1 MLFVR
6 SCGISTCS
14 VLSQRNGDALKKC
27 PKCCRKQYYLL
38 DNRFRRNTRQWLGKR
53 LCKLQGMSIQTRL
66 STRINMCMSDWQ
78 KQVLELLKNIEDPDL
93 KQNIVE
99 LGFVQNLERVAKED
113 GKYDVRFTLQLT
125 TPACP
130 IKEKFQ
136 NDAKEWVSSLL
147 WVRNVEIDLRA
158 NEINRA
164 QAGDRPLN
172 KVKHIIAVA
181 SCKGGVGKSTVAVNL
196 AFTLT
201 KLGGKVGIMDADI
214 YGPSLPILV
223 QPENKIVQYKDGRII
238 PLEYENVKLMSF
250 GYINP
255 ESAIMRGPMI
265 ANMMNQL
272 LTETDWGSLD
282 YLVIDMPPGTGDIQ
296 LTICQTV
303 SLDAAVIVT
312 TPQQL
317 SFQDVIKGIQMF
329 GKVSVPCVALVENMA
344 YFEPNDIPDKR
355 YYLFG
360 HGKSQKIAN
369 DYGIPFVESFPLDPD
384 LCRWSDN
391 GIPAVLALSESKIS
405 QLYQSLA
412 SAVVQ
417 QIAKNAFG
425 NGKRIPQVFF
435 DSDKCIIVISCNDQ
449 QGIAWNENNKVEWSP
464 WELRNACSCASC
476 VDEFT
481 GKRHWKSVDRNVKP
495 LQIQTAGNY
504 AFSVIWSDGHQ
515 SLYPFERV
523 MNPKDWSTT
532 TAVKRASTI

>member
-1 MLFVR
+1 
-6 SCGISTCS
+6 
-14 VLSQRNGDALKKC
+14 
-27 PKCCRKQYYLL
+27 
-38 DNRFRRNTRQWLGKR
+38 
-53 LCKLQGMSIQTRL
+53 
-66 STRINMCMSDWQ
+66 
-78 KQVLELLKNIEDPDL
+78 
-93 KQNIVE
+93 
-99 LGFVQNLERVAKED
+99 
-113 GKYDVRFTLQLT
+113 
-125 TPACP
+125 
-130 IKEKFQ
+130 
-136 NDAKEWVSSLL
+136 
-147 WVRNVEIDLRA
+147 
-158 NEINRA
+158 
-164 QAGDRPLN
+164 
-172 KVKHIIAVA
+172 
-181 SCKGGVGKSTVAVNL
+181 
-196 AFTLT
+196 
-201 KLGGKVGIMDADI
+201 
-214 YGPSLPILV
+214 
-223 QPENKIVQYKDGRII
+223 
-238 PLEYENVKLMSF
+238 
-250 GYINP
+250 
-255 ESAIMRGPMI
+255 
-265 ANMMNQL
+265 
-272 LTETDWGSLD
+272 
-282 YLVIDMPPGTGDIQ
+282 MPPGTGDIQ

-317 SFQDVIKGIQMF
+317 SFQDLWWKIWHISNLMIF
-329 GKVSVPCVALVENMA
+329 LT
-344 YFEPNDIPDKR
+344 NDII
-355 YYLFG
+355 YLVME
-360 HGKSQKIAN
+360 KVKKIAN

-417 QIAKNAFG
+417 QIAKKCIW
-425 NGKRIPQVFF
+425 KREKNSTSFFFF

-532 TAVKRASTI
+532 TAVKRNSTI